1 MKKNNILKRVISF
14 IIIAIITSLVLYYS
28 LKDDYKNI
36 IHEIKTINKLW
47 FLVAFIMMFM
57 YWLIKALVRKKLVS
71 KFNKNYK
78 FIDSFKLSLELNF
91 FNGVTPFA
99 TGGEPYEVYSL
110 TKHGIKGTDSTNIMI
125 QNFITYQIS
134 LVLLGM
140 IAIITNQFVHIFP
153 SGFLTYLITIGFTIN
168 FLVIVF
174 LFVITFGKKI
184 DKFIMKIIVFI
195 LSKFKIVKNK
205 ENTLEKFHNYLEEF
219 HEGATI
225 LLKDKKTFIKMIMLQ
240 FLSLSIFYL
249 IPLILLYGMG
259 DYSSLNGYES
269 IIISAYVM
277 LIGSFVP
284 IPGGTGGLEY
294 GFIAFYGNFIKG
306 SKLNAIMLLW
316 RFITY
321 YFGIMLGAIVLNF
334 KRKKVKE

>member
-1 MKKNNILKRVISF
+1 M
-14 IIIAIITSLVLYYS
+14 
-28 LKDDYKNI
+28 
-36 IHEIKTINKLW
+36 
-47 FLVAFIMMFM
+47 
-57 YWLIKALVRKKLVS
+57 
-71 KFNKNYK
+71 
-78 FIDSFKLSLELNF
+78 
-91 FNGVTPFA
+91 
-99 TGGEPYEVYSL
+99 
-110 TKHGIKGTDSTNIMI
+110 
-125 QNFITYQIS
+125 
-134 LVLLGM
+134 
-140 IAIITNQFVHIFP
+140 
-153 SGFLTYLITIGFTIN
+153 
-168 FLVIVF
+168 
-174 LFVITFGKKI
+174 
-184 DKFIMKIIVFI
+184 
-195 LSKFKIVKNK
+195 
-205 ENTLEKFHNYLEEF
+205 EEF

-259 DYSSLNGYES
+259 DYSSLNGYKS

-306 SKLNAIMLLW
+306 SKLNAVMLLW

-334 KRKKVKE
+334 KRKKVK

>member
-14 IIIAIITSLVLYYS
+14 IIIAIITSLVLYFS

-78 FIDSFKLSLELNF
+78 FIDSFKLSLQLNF

-125 QNFITYQIS
+125 QNFITYQIA

-259 DYSSLNGYES
+259 DYSSLNGYKS

>member
-57 YWLIKALVRKKLVS
+57 YWMIKALVRKKLVS

-125 QNFITYQIS
+125 QNFITYQIA

-259 DYSSLNGYES
+259 DYSSLNGYKS

-334 KRKKVKE
+334 KRKKVKV